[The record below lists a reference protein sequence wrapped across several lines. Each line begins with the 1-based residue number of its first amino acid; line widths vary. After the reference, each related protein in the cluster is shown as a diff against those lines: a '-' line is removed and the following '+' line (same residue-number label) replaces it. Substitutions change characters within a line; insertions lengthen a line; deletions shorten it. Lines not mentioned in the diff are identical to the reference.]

1 MRCHTVIIAPLPV
14 QRAGFV
20 DEVGMNTVLWIAAV
34 LMIVVGAIGTVMP
47 ALPGAVLVFGGI
59 ALAAW
64 IDGFTRI
71 SGWTVGAAAVLTGL
85 AFVADYVAAAL
96 GAKRAGASMLAI
108 VGAAIGTV
116 AGVFTGFVGILF
128 MPLLGA
134 ALGELVAQ
142 RDLRRAG
149 KVGIATW
156 LGLLIGTA
164 VKVAIVF
171 TMVGMFVV
179 ALLV

>member
-1 MRCHTVIIAPLPV
+1 MTQL
-14 QRAGFV
+14 
-20 DEVGMNTVLWIAAV
+20 LWIAAI
-34 LMIVVGAIGTVMP
+34 LMIVVGVVGTVLP
-47 ALPGAVLVFGGI
+47 ALPGVVLVFGGI

-64 IDGFTRI
+64 IDDFARI
-71 SGWTVGAAAVLTGL
+71 SAWTVGALALLTLVGIS
-85 AFVADYVAAAL
+85 ADYVAAAL
-96 GAKRAGASMLAI
+96 GAKRAGASKLAI

-116 AGVFTGFVGILF
+116 AGVFTGLVGLVF
-128 MPLLGA
+128 MPLAGA
-134 ALGELVAQ
+134 AVGEYIAQ

-171 TMVGMFVV
+171 AMIGVFVI
-179 ALLV
+179 ALWV